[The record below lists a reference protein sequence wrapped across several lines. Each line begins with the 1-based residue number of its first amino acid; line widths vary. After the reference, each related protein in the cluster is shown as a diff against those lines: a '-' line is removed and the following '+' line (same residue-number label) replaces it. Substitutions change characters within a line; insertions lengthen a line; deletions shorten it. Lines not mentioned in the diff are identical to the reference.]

1 MEFSTDVWINF
12 VTMFLIISGGIGFIV
27 IWDLMAVFS
36 EAVKKRKFRHQ
47 IFERLTLHSKVAI
60 ATSVCLIF
68 VGTVLFFA
76 FEFKNSSTIGDYS
89 LGEKLLTSLFQ
100 SVSSRTAGFVTVT
113 QDSFRMHTYLIIMLL
128 ILIGGSPMSTSGGL
142 KTTTVAMMFFCVKSV
157 VKGKKD
163 TEVFNR
169 RIVNSNI
176 KTGLTVIVLFMT
188 MLISGIIALSITD
201 DFSGLETIF
210 ECVSAIGT
218 TGFSTGITPMLSL
231 PGKIII
237 LLLMFIGRIGPVTIV
252 MAISG
257 KNSHKDDTRQLAHKR
272 IIVG

>member
-1 MEFSTDVWINF
+1 M
-12 VTMFLIISGGIGFIV
+12 
-27 IWDLMAVFS
+27 
-36 EAVKKRKFRHQ
+36 
-47 IFERLTLHSKVAI
+47 
-60 ATSVCLIF
+60 CLIF

-201 DFSGLETIF
+201 DFSGFETIF

-237 LLLMFIGRIGPVTIV
+237 LLLMFIGRIGPVPLLW
-252 MAISG
+252 
-257 KNSHKDDTRQLAHKR
+257 R
-272 IIVG
+272 

>member
-1 MEFSTDVWINF
+1 MEFSTD
-12 VTMFLIISGGIGFIV
+12 
-27 IWDLMAVFS
+27 
-36 EAVKKRKFRHQ
+36 
-47 IFERLTLHSKVAI
+47 FERLTLHSKVAI

-142 KTTTVAMMFFCVKSV
+142 KTTTVA
-157 VKGKKD
+157 
-163 TEVFNR
+163 
-169 RIVNSNI
+169 
-176 KTGLTVIVLFMT
+176 
-188 MLISGIIALSITD
+188 
-201 DFSGLETIF
+201 
-210 ECVSAIGT
+210 
-218 TGFSTGITPMLSL
+218 
-231 PGKIII
+231 
-237 LLLMFIGRIGPVTIV
+237 IV